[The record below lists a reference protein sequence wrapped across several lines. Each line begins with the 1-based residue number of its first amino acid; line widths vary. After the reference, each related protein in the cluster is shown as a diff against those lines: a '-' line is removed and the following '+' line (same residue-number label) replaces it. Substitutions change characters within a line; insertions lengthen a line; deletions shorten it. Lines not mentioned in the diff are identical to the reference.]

1 MLEKRLLTVMGWGYH
16 QMDIFRV
23 SPGIFFFF
31 FFSVCLAFL
40 WLAFLLLPCEAL
52 AGSHN
57 G

>member
-31 FFSVCLAFL
+31 FFFSLPGLSLASLFI
-40 WLAFLLLPCEAL
+40 AAL
-52 AGSHN
+52 
-57 G
+57 